1 MLRIPPDVQAI
12 EDEIVMRDYRK
23 FYIDGQ
29 WVEPAQARTLDVVN
43 PATEQVTGTIS
54 LGSAADVDRAVAAA
68 RRAFETFSQTT
79 REERMALLGRI
90 IEVYKTRLA
99 DLAKAISEEMG
110 APLAKVAAPL
120 QAPSGLGHF
129 MVALGVLKD
138 FEFEKMQ
145 GTTGVVREPVGVC
158 GLITP
163 WNWPANQI
171 ACKVAPALA
180 TGCTMVL
187 KPSELAPLSAHVI
200 AEILHEAG
208 VPKGVFNLV
217 DGDGPTVGAAISSHP
232 GVDMVSFTGSTR
244 AGILV
249 DKAAADTV
257 KKVALELGGKSP
269 NVILEGAPLPDA
281 VGHGVLV
288 MMNNTGQSCNAPSRM
303 LVPRKLLAEV
313 EAIAAAVAS
322 QVVVGDPGDPKS
334 DMGPQ
339 ANQNQWRRAQG
350 LIQKGIEE
358 GAKVVCGGPGRP
370 DGITR
375 GFYTRPTIFSNV
387 RNDMTIA
394 REEIFGP
401 VLCILP
407 YDTIDEAIRIA
418 NDTPYGLSAYVFGPT
433 PEAARKVGARIR
445 AGNVHINGA
454 SLDVCGSFGGY
465 KQSGLGREWGAFGFE
480 EFLETKSVFGAGGA
494 AKAGL
499 VELPA

>member
-1 MLRIPPDVQAI
+1 
-12 EDEIVMRDYRK
+12 MRDYGQ

-29 WVEPAQARTLDVVN
+29 WVEPAQAKARTFDVVN
-43 PATEQVTGTIS
+43 PATEKVAGTIS

-68 RRAFETFSQTT
+68 RRAFEGYSQTT
-79 REERMALLGRI
+79 REQRMALLEKI

-99 DLAKAISEEMG
+99 DLAQAISEEMG
-110 APLAKVAAPL
+110 APLAKIALPM
-120 QAPSGLGHF
+120 QAPAGLGHF

-138 FEFEKMQ
+138 FEFEKLQ
-145 GTTGVVREPVGVC
+145 GTTGIVREPVGVC

-180 TGCTMVL
+180 VGCTMVL
-187 KPSELAPLSAHVI
+187 KPSELAPFSAHII

-217 DGDGPTVGAAISSHP
+217 DGDGPTVGASIASHP
-232 GVDMVSFTGSTR
+232 EVDMVSFTGSTR
-244 AGILV
+244 AGVLV

-269 NVILEGAPLPDA
+269 NVILAGAPLPEA
-281 VGHGVLV
+281 VGHGVMV

-303 LVPRKLLAEV
+303 LVPRQQLAEA
-313 EAIAAAVAS
+313 EAIAAAVAA
-322 QVVVGDPGDPKS
+322 QVVVGDPADPRS

-339 ANQNQWRRAQG
+339 ANQNQWRRVQSLIDQG
-350 LIQKGIEE
+350 IQE
-358 GAKVVCGGPGRP
+358 GAKLVCGGPGRP
-370 DGITR
+370 AGIGG
-375 GFYTRPTIFSNV
+375 GFYTRPTVFSEV

-407 YDTIDEAIRIA
+407 YDTEEEAIRIA

-433 PEAARKVGARIR
+433 VDKARKVGTRLR

-454 SLDVCGSFGGY
+454 SLDVSASFGGY

-480 EFLETKSVFGAGGA
+480 EFLETKSVFGAVGA
-494 AKAGL
+494 VEPGLAK
-499 VELPA
+499 LPV

>member
-1 MLRIPPDVQAI
+1 
-12 EDEIVMRDYRK
+12 MRDYRK

-29 WVEPAQARTLDVVN
+29 WVEPLQPKVLDVIN
-43 PATEQVTGTIS
+43 PATEGVAGRIS
-54 LGSAADVDRAVAAA
+54 LGSTADVDRAVAAA
-68 RRAFETFSQTT
+68 QRAFESYSQTT

-90 IEVYKTRLA
+90 IEVYKRRLD
-99 DLAKAISEEMG
+99 DLAVAISEEMG
-110 APLAKVAAPL
+110 APIATVARPL

-129 MVALGVLKD
+129 MVALGILKD
-138 FEFEKMQ
+138 FEFEKQQ
-145 GTTGVVREPVGVC
+145 GTTRIVREPVGVC
-158 GLITP
+158 GMITP

-180 TGCTMVL
+180 SGCTMVL
-187 KPSELAPLSAHVI
+187 KPSEIAPFSGHII

-232 GVDMVSFTGSTR
+232 GIDMVSFTGSTR

-257 KKVALELGGKSP
+257 KKVSLELGGKSP
-269 NVILEGAPLPDA
+269 NILLEGAPLQAA
-281 VGHGVLV
+281 VGHGVMV

-303 LVPRKLLAEV
+303 LVPRQHLAEV
-313 EAIAAAVAS
+313 EAIAAAVAAT
-322 QVVVGDPGDPKS
+322 VVVGDPTDPKTG
-334 DMGPQ
+334 MGPQ
-339 ANQNQWRRAQG
+339 SSEMQWRKVQG
-350 LIQKGIEE
+350 LIEKGMQE

-370 DGITR
+370 NGLAH
-375 GFYTRPTIFSNV
+375 GYYTKPTIFSNV

-407 YDTIDEAIRIA
+407 YDTEEEAIRIA
-418 NDTPYGLSAYVFGPT
+418 NDTPYGLSAYVFGDT
-433 PEAARKVGARIR
+433 PEHARKVGSRIR

-480 EFLETKSVFGAGGA
+480 EFLEVKSVFGAAGA
-494 AKAGL
+494 VKPGL
-499 VELPA
+499 AELPA

>member
-1 MLRIPPDVQAI
+1 
-12 EDEIVMRDYRK
+12 MRDYRK
-23 FYIDGQ
+23 FYIDGA
-29 WVEPAQARTLDVVN
+29 WVEPAQSKPLDVVN
-43 PATEQVTGTIS
+43 PATEGVAGVIS
-54 LGSAADVDRAVAAA
+54 LGSRDDVDRAVAAA
-68 RRAFETFSQTT
+68 QRAFETWSRSS

-90 IEVYKTRLA
+90 IEVYTRRMDDMA
-99 DLAKAISEEMG
+99 QAISAEMG
-110 APLAKVAAPL
+110 APIATVARPL

-129 MVALGVLKD
+129 KVALGVLKD

-145 GTTGVVREPVGVC
+145 GTTKIVREPVGVC

-180 TGCTMVL
+180 AGCTMVL
-187 KPSELAPLSAHVI
+187 KPSEIAPLSGHVM

-217 DGDGPTVGAAISSHP
+217 DGDGPTVGAALSSHP
-232 GVDMVSFTGSTR
+232 GIDMVSFTGSTR

-269 NVILEGAPLPDA
+269 NILLEGAPLEQA

-303 LVPRKLLAEV
+303 LVPRRLLAEV
-313 EAIAAAVAS
+313 EAIAAAAAS
-322 QVVVGDPGDPKS
+322 TVVVGDPADAATR
-334 DMGPQ
+334 MGPQ
-339 ANQNQWRRAQG
+339 SSELQWRKVQG
-350 LIQKGIEE
+350 LIEKGIEE
-358 GAKVVCGGPGRP
+358 GAKVICGGPGRP
-370 DGITR
+370 EGLTR

-387 RNDMTIA
+387 TNQMTIA

-407 YDTIDEAIRIA
+407 YDSEEEAIRIA
-418 NDTPYGLSAYVFGPT
+418 NDTPYGLSAYVFGDT
-433 PEAARKVGARIR
+433 LERAAAVGSRIR
-445 AGNVHINGA
+445 AGNVHLNGA

-480 EFLETKSVFGAGGA
+480 EFLEVKSVFGAGA
-494 AKAGL
+494 
-499 VELPA
+499 ESSTST